1 MRDNPN
7 GTISLYLTYQPCNK
21 STQTGNT
28 VPNQSC
34 CDVLET
40 IVGQRLRNN
49 GRNINLCVKAANT
62 RRLSLTKEKGNNN
75 ETLRQN
81 AVAGIKK
88 LMQVEGVNVSAMTP
102 EDWGY
107 LLSLTKDFE
116 SRQDLDKSVQNIFD
130 KIQHE
135 IDQSEIGDLENR
147 VDSIQL

>member
-1 MRDNPN
+1 
-7 GTISLYLTYQPCNK
+7 
-21 STQTGNT
+21 
-28 VPNQSC
+28 
-34 CDVLET
+34 VLET

-62 RRLSLTKEKGNNN
+62 RRLSLTKETGNN
-75 ETLRQN
+75 ETLRKN

-102 EDWGY
+102 EDWDY

-116 SRQDLDKSVQNIFD
+116 SRQDLDKSVQNIFY

-135 IDQSEIGDLENR
+135 IDQAEIGDLENR
-147 VDSIQL
+147 VDSIQLSK

>member
-1 MRDNPN
+1 
-7 GTISLYLTYQPCNK
+7 
-21 STQTGNT
+21 
-28 VPNQSC
+28 
-34 CDVLET
+34 VLET